1 MVNNENIGDSTAHC
15 VRIEQGITDG
25 ASNIYSGVQT
35 VTMKN
40 DLQNTGSSEHIS
52 MNGIFY
58 QRLIEASPDPI
69 YIYVNE
75 IIVFAN
81 HAAAKLLGADHAEI
95 IIGCSIWDFVPA
107 SSRPALEKGIDL
119 IINRDRQYII
129 ADDRVMRLDGKVL
142 NVEISS
148 SFFKYKGHPGI
159 LAFFRD
165 ITKRYK
171 AEEQLRKSENVY
183 RTIFEATG
191 TAMIFFEE
199 DTTISLMNSKCLK
212 LSGYA
217 KEEVEGKMSWMEF
230 VAGKDIQ
237 RLRQYH
243 DLRTV
248 NPELVPR
255 NYEFSL
261 KDREGSLRD
270 VFMTIAVIPET
281 NQRVASI
288 VDISDRKNAERA
300 LAASEEK
307 YRLVVENAKEAIVI
321 IQDDVIKYVN
331 PKVCD
336 ITGYSEESLLERDFF
351 GYIHPEFQSYVAD
364 EYKRRLENTSGRSI
378 GPIKI
383 FDTHHDVRWLE
394 IYSVRIRWE
403 DKPAVLLFLT
413 DITDR
418 KAAEEALAA
427 SEAKYRVLAENAGDI
442 IMMCDMEGVITYV
455 NRTGCEITGMTA
467 DDIRGRSI
475 NDLIQP
481 GKNVSLKNSIIEK
494 KINDSNLYRHK
505 AQIENKDG
513 DIIQLETISNVIRL
527 EKNTKGVLVIA
538 RDITERN
545 RLEREIINVSERIR
559 MQVGRDLHDD
569 ISPHIIAIG
578 AFAEV
583 LKRKLEKKDL
593 PEAEDMEKIREFL
606 SEASVK
612 IRRLVKG
619 LCPVDLDAKGVISA
633 LDNLAERINT
643 IYGIACGFEYDKS
656 IMIYDNT
663 LATSVYYIA
672 QEAVYNAAK
681 HSGASSIAIS
691 FFPDS
696 EGNYIL
702 NVSDDGKGFIP
713 SEIRSKGQGLK
724 IMRYRADVING
735 SFDIR
740 RNEPEGTMIT
750 VTIPAATLLRQGLIL

>member
-1 MVNNENIGDSTAHC
+1 
-15 VRIEQGITDG
+15 
-25 ASNIYSGVQT
+25 
-35 VTMKN
+35 MKN

-81 HAAAKLLGADHAEI
+81 HAAAKLLGAEHAET

-129 ADDRVMRLDGKVL
+129 ADDRVMRVDGKVL

-383 FDTHHDVRWLE
+383 FDTDHDVRWLE

-481 GKNVSLKNSIIEK
+481 GKN
-494 KINDSNLYRHK
+494 
-505 AQIENKDG
+505 
-513 DIIQLETISNVIRL
+513 
-527 EKNTKGVLVIA
+527 
-538 RDITERN
+538 
-545 RLEREIINVSERIR
+545 
-559 MQVGRDLHDD
+559 
-569 ISPHIIAIG
+569 
-578 AFAEV
+578 
-583 LKRKLEKKDL
+583 
-593 PEAEDMEKIREFL
+593 
-606 SEASVK
+606 
-612 IRRLVKG
+612 
-619 LCPVDLDAKGVISA
+619 
-633 LDNLAERINT
+633 
-643 IYGIACGFEYDKS
+643 
-656 IMIYDNT
+656 
-663 LATSVYYIA
+663 
-672 QEAVYNAAK
+672 
-681 HSGASSIAIS
+681 
-691 FFPDS
+691 
-696 EGNYIL
+696 
-702 NVSDDGKGFIP
+702 
-713 SEIRSKGQGLK
+713 
-724 IMRYRADVING
+724 
-735 SFDIR
+735 
-740 RNEPEGTMIT
+740 
-750 VTIPAATLLRQGLIL
+750 

>member
-1 MVNNENIGDSTAHC
+1 MTNNT
-15 VRIEQGITDG
+15 R
-25 ASNIYSGVQT
+25 
-35 VTMKN
+35 
-40 DLQNTGSSEHIS
+40 NTGPAEHLS
-52 MNGIFY
+52 LNEIFY
-58 QRLIEASPDPI
+58 RQLIEASPDPI
-69 YIYVNE
+69 YIYVQE
-75 IIVFAN
+75 TIVFAN
-81 HAAAKLLGADHAEI
+81 LAAAKLLGASNTDN
-95 IIGCSIWDFVPA
+95 IIGRSVWDFVPT
-107 SSRPALEKGIDL
+107 SSRPALEKGIEL
-119 IINRDRQYII
+119 IINRDRQYIL
-129 ADDRVMRLDGKVL
+129 ADDMVKRLDGKVL

-148 SFFKYKGHPGI
+148 SFFRYNGKPGI

-165 ITKRYK
+165 ITKRYR
-171 AEEQLRKSENVY
+171 AEERLRKSETVY
-183 RTIFEATG
+183 RTIFETTG

-199 DTTISLMNSKCLK
+199 DTTISLMNSECLK
-212 LSGYA
+212 LSGYS

-230 VAGKDIQ
+230 VAGNDLQ

-248 NPELVPR
+248 NPGLVPR

-261 KDREGSLRD
+261 KDKNGNLHD
-270 VFMTIAVIPET
+270 VFMTISVIPET

-288 VDISDRKNAERA
+288 VDMSDRKHAERA

-307 YRLVVENAKEAIVI
+307 YRLVVVNAKEAIVI

-331 PKVCD
+331 PKVSD
-336 ITGYSEESLLERDFF
+336 ITGYSEKSLLEQDFF
-351 GYIHPEFQSYVAD
+351 SYIHPDYQMYVAD
-364 EYKRRLENTSGRSI
+364 EYRKRLEDETGRSI
-378 GPIKI
+378 GPIQI
-383 FDTHHDVRWLE
+383 FDTCHEIRWLE
-394 IYSVRIRWE
+394 VYSVRIHWE
-403 DKPAVLLFLT
+403 EKPAVLLFLT

-418 KAAEEALAA
+418 KAAEDALAA

-442 IMMCDMEGVITYV
+442 IIICNMEGEIIYI
-455 NRTGCEITGMTA
+455 NRTGCEVTGMNA
-467 DDIRGRSI
+467 DDIRGCYI

-494 KINDSNLYRHK
+494 KINDSNVYRHK

-513 DIIQLETISNVIRL
+513 DIVQLETISNIIRL
-527 EKNTKGVLVIA
+527 EKDKKGVLVIA

-545 RLEREIINVSERIR
+545 RLEREIINISERIR

-583 LKRKLEKKDL
+583 LKRKLEKKEL

-643 IYGIACGFEYDKS
+643 IYGIECSFEYDKS

-681 HSGASSIAIS
+681 HSGASMISIS
-691 FFPDS
+691 LFPDAD
-696 EGNYIL
+696 GNYIL
-702 NVSDDGKGFIP
+702 SVRDDGKGFEP
-713 SEIRSKGQGLK
+713 AELRSKGQGLK
-724 IMRYRADVING
+724 IMRYRADIING
-735 SFDIR
+735 SFEIKKK
-740 RNEPEGTMIT
+740 EPSGTVIT
-750 VTIPAATLLRQGLIL
+750 VTVPAATLNRQGVILS